1 MKGKGRTVMCPFLVA
16 VSRPK
21 RNQSKGMTRLAH
33 RLIRCGF
40 RVQSLR
46 VPEEKISLDSDIVL
60 VPFQIN
66 KVHQLA
72 DTITQRWTEQWLAW
86 YTRIGWK

>member
-1 MKGKGRTVMCPFLVA
+1 MKRVGPTAMSPFLVA
-16 VSRPK
+16 VSGPK
-21 RNQSKGMTRLAH
+21 RNWSEGMTRLAH

-60 VPFQIN
+60 VPFQTEKILE
-66 KVHQLA
+66 LA
-72 DTITQRWTEQWLAW
+72 DTITQKWTEQWLLW
-86 YTRIGWK
+86 YTNHRK